1 MKKILVIRYKKSVG
15 DTIIGTTLCESIKKK
30 YPDARVDY
38 LVYENLKEIFYNHR
52 AIDNVLT
59 LDRKAGLKG
68 WFKP

>member
-59 LDRKAGLKG
+59 LDRKAL
-68 WFKP
+68 

>member
-38 LVYENLKEIFYNHR
+38 LVYENLTEIFYNHR

-68 WFKP
+68 

>member
-38 LVYENLKEIFYNHR
+38 TRNENEVINTR
-52 AIDNVLT
+52 
-59 LDRKAGLKG
+59 G
-68 WFKP
+68 

>member
-52 AIDNVLT
+52 AIDNVFQEVFSFL
-59 LDRKAGLKG
+59 
-68 WFKP
+68 

>member
-68 WFKP
+68 IKL